1 MSQTSTS
8 EQASFLTPTSPWRA
22 WWDSERLN
30 DARLM
35 KKVWLFSRIVLF
47 LEWAAMLFTLGDTRY
62 YHENITRMGLNGPQS
77 TMIEYPTPVLWL
89 LKLPDLV
96 SFGHRWAYVAA
107 FFCLMF
113 LLDAAFTW
121 TLWHDGG
128 RLRGKAVAFWSAF
141 VPLVGTTAY
150 LRFDIITAVLA
161 GWALLLLR
169 KKQPVASGAM
179 IGIGAAI
186 KLWPALLWPALL
198 GDREHGSP
206 RRNRLLT
213 SLGFW
218 GSGCL
223 LAIASLVWAGWD
235 RLVSPLGWQ
244 GQRGLQIESVWAT
257 IPMLW
262 RMMTPETFWVAVS
275 DFNAWEISGPA
286 TELFQTLASA
296 AMALGLLA
304 TVACYLLWLRRG
316 DQRLIE
322 GAALMLLVIFVM
334 IVANKTFS
342 PQYIIW
348 VGGPLAAGW
357 AMASENPKGSH
368 RARSDEHHLAEIS
381 EWTLVITLLTQI
393 IYPIGYASLVG
404 HRPGMHGATLVL
416 AARNVVLCWVLF
428 KIAAWIWSFLH
439 PRQIEATRLATDAER

>member
-1 MSQTSTS
+1 MTETKSP
-8 EQASFLTPTSPWRA
+8 ARFYTPSSPWRS
-22 WWDSERLN
+22 WWDSEKLN

-35 KKVWLFSRIVLF
+35 KKVWLVSRLVLF

-62 YHENITRMGLNGPQS
+62 YYENISRMGVNGPEA

-89 LKLPDLV
+89 LKIPDLV
-96 SFGHRWAYVAA
+96 TFGHRWVYVAG
-107 FFCLMF
+107 FFGLMF

-141 VPLVGTTAY
+141 VPLVGTTVY

-169 KKQPVASGAM
+169 KRQPLASGAM

-198 GDREHGSP
+198 GDREHGDV
-206 RRNRLLT
+206 RRNRWLT

-218 GSGCL
+218 GAGGL
-223 LAIASLVWAGWD
+223 LALASLVWAGWD

-244 GQRGLQIESVWAT
+244 GERGLQIESVWAT
-257 IPMLW
+257 IPMLQ
-262 RMMTPETFWVAVS
+262 RMMDPHSYWVAVS
-275 DFNAWEISGPA
+275 EFNAWEISGPGTKLFFDLAGAA
-286 TELFQTLASA
+286 TAVGMLAA
-296 AMALGLLA
+296 VG
-304 TVACYLLWLRRG
+304 CYLLWLRRG

-334 IVANKTFS
+334 IVTNKTFS

-357 AMASENPKGSH
+357 AMASENPRGSY
-368 RARSDEHHLAEIS
+368 RARSDEHTLAEIS
-381 EWTLVITLLTQI
+381 EWTLLVTLLTQVV
-393 IYPIGYASLVG
+393 YPIGYASLVG

-416 AARNVVLCWVLF
+416 AARNLVLCWVLF
-428 KIAAWIWSFLH
+428 KVAAWVWSFLH
-439 PRQIEATRLATDAER
+439 PRQIEATRLASDRESH

>member
-1 MSQTSTS
+1 
-8 EQASFLTPTSPWRA
+8 
-22 WWDSERLN
+22 
-30 DARLM
+30 M
-35 KKVWLFSRIVLF
+35 KKVWLISRLVLF

-62 YHENITRMGLNGPQS
+62 YYENISRMGVNGPEA

-89 LKLPDLV
+89 LKIPDLF
-96 SFGHRWAYVAA
+96 SFGHRWGYVAA
-107 FFCLMF
+107 FFILMF

-150 LRFDIITAVLA
+150 LRFDILTAVLA
-161 GWALLLLR
+161 GWALLQLR
-169 KKQPVASGAM
+169 KRRPTRAGAL

-198 GDREHGSP
+198 GDREHGDVG
-206 RRNRLLT
+206 RNRRLT

-218 GSGCL
+218 GAGGL
-223 LAIASLVWAGWD
+223 LALVSLLWAGWD

-244 GQRGLQIESVWAT
+244 GERGLQIESVWAT
-257 IPMLW
+257 VPMLQ
-262 RMMTPETFWVAVS
+262 RMMQPHRFWVAVS
-275 DFNAWEISGPA
+275 EFNAWEISGPGSQFW
-286 TELFQTLASA
+286 FQAASIA
-296 AMALGLLA
+296 FAVGLLGA
-304 TVACYLLWLRRG
+304 VICYVLWLRRG

-334 IVANKTFS
+334 IVTNKTFS

-357 AMASENPKGSH
+357 AMASENPKDSY
-368 RARSDEHHLAEIS
+368 RARSDEHNLAEIS
-381 EWTLVITLLTQI
+381 EWTLLVTLLTQV

-404 HRPGMHGATLVL
+404 HRPGIHGATLVL
-416 AARNVVLCWVLF
+416 AARNLVLCWVLF
-428 KIAAWIWSFLH
+428 KVAAWIWSFLH
-439 PRQIEATRLATDAER
+439 PRHIQATRLATDAEHR